1 MNSAKTSLLLDHE
14 AHLRRS
20 TGGTP
25 QTEVTRQLIYAI
37 LQALVGIF
45 VFGYNTSLFNIP
57 ADVIRENASEYDV
70 IEDFN
75 WEIVNAMFP
84 LGGMYQFCKTH
95 INVPK
100 LQISLHQLFFFFFF
114 PSKLKLSSQRTA
126 TCFFFVFFV
135 CACGGFCYV
144 SWNWCAI
151 HWQSSRSLWST

>member
-114 PSKLKLSSQRTA
+114 SLQVETVQPTYCHL
-126 TCFFFVFFV
+126 FFF
-135 CACGGFCYV
+135 CLFCL
-144 SWNWCAI
+144 C
-151 HWQSSRSLWST
+151 LWWVLLC